1 MLSSVDL
8 NKTMPKE
15 EYNEEIKKLEI
26 EIGVL
31 QRKAKEIKIPII
43 IVFEGWDAAGKG
55 TLINNLIL
63 PLDPRGFSVFKIIEP
78 NEEERYRPFLWR
90 FWTKIPERG
99 RISIFDNSWYRK
111 VSIDIINKDITD
123 DKIENDFK
131 DIKAFEK
138 QLTDD
143 GYLVLKYFLH
153 ISKKVQKERMK
164 KLEKNKST
172 SWRVTKKDWKHHK
185 IYDKFLN
192 VYQKMIESTDTDN
205 APWTIIES
213 TDKKFA
219 SIKIFKTL
227 IKILNE
233 AIIKKEKQI
242 NSIPASN
249 ENHIIHDN
257 SINTSILDQINPAI
271 DIPDDQYKNQ
281 LKEYQN
287 RLRDLEYIIYKKR
300 IPVIILYEGW
310 DAAGKGGNIRRL
322 IQKMDPRGYEVIP
335 ISAPNDIEK
344 AHHYLWRFWNKMPK
358 AGHIAIFDRSWYGRV
373 MVERVE
379 GFCSDNEWKRAYNEI
394 NEMEKHFINFGMVLV
409 KFWLHIDKDE
419 QLRRF
424 KEREST
430 SYKNWKLTDEDW
442 RNREKWDFY
451 KLAIDEML
459 YRTSTSYA
467 PWTIVESNFKKYAR
481 IKTLKTVIDCIEKT
495 I

>member
-1 MLSSVDL
+1 
-8 NKTMPKE
+8 
-15 EYNEEIKKLEI
+15 
-26 EIGVL
+26 
-31 QRKAKEIKIPII
+31 
-43 IVFEGWDAAGKG
+43 
-55 TLINNLIL
+55 
-63 PLDPRGFSVFKIIEP
+63 
-78 NEEERYRPFLWR
+78 
-90 FWTKIPERG
+90 
-99 RISIFDNSWYRK
+99 
-111 VSIDIINKDITD
+111 
-123 DKIENDFK
+123 
-131 DIKAFEK
+131 
-138 QLTDD
+138 
-143 GYLVLKYFLH
+143 
-153 ISKKVQKERMK
+153 
-164 KLEKNKST
+164 
-172 SWRVTKKDWKHHK
+172 
-185 IYDKFLN
+185 
-192 VYQKMIESTDTDN
+192 MIESTDTDN